1 MGVGEGV
8 GVRVSV
14 CGCDTFSSPLLFC
27 KRAALQGGVTDE
39 GLRALASAG
48 CGEML
53 TSLILFGEVL
63 VFLFLSGWCVGVGV
77 GVPEVCFCL

>member
-1 MGVGEGV
+1 MCVA
-8 GVRVSV
+8 VRDRGS
-14 CGCDTFSSPLLFC
+14 FSSPVLLSPFC
-27 KRAALQGGVTDE
+27 KRAGLKEGVTDS
-39 GLRALASAG
+39 GLCALASAG

-77 GVPEVCFCL
+77 GVPDVCCCL